1 MLSLLGTSYITNEA
15 LSYTLLTIHNYY
27 DMTKFL
33 CIYQSP
39 YCLSVDNDEGII
51 QTTSQV
57 VFVFI
62 VNAMCQNQFYN
73 L

>member
-15 LSYTLLTIHNYY
+15 PPCTLLTIHNLY

-39 YCLSVDNDEGII
+39 YCLSVDNTFFCYAYTKYIYI
-51 QTTSQV
+51 Y
-57 VFVFI
+57 I
-62 VNAMCQNQFYN
+62 PKK
-73 L
+73 